1 MHTTVATFGFLVG
14 MYHSP
19 YIELQTNVC
28 LYARLLESDSFL
40 SNSVLN
46 VPYTENRN
54 INKKKTF
61 ADQIF
66 YKKIFSFPINQLNY
80 S

>member
-19 YIELQTNVC
+19 YLELQTNVC

-54 INKKKTF
+54 INKKKLS
-61 ADQIF
+61 QIRF
-66 YKKIFSFPINQLNY
+66 FIKKYFLFL
-80 S
+80 

>member
-54 INKKKTF
+54 INKKKLS
-61 ADQIF
+61 QIRF
-66 YKKIFSFPINQLNY
+66 FIKKYFLIL
-80 S
+80 

>member
-54 INKKKTF
+54 SNDNKKLS
-61 ADQIF
+61 QIRF
-66 YKKIFSFPINQLNY
+66 FIKKYFLFL
-80 S
+80 